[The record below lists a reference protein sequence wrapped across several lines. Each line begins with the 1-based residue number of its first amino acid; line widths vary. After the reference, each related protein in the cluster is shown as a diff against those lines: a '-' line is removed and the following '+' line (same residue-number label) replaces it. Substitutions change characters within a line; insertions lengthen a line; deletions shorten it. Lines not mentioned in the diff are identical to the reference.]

1 MQRLKKLFMVRV
13 LHPLEMGEN
22 YFPWLFAYHGN
33 LFDNIGQAVNF
44 MQSFGLKDSEIQT
57 FHFIQED

>member
-1 MQRLKKLFMVRV
+1 LVRV

-22 YFPWLFAYHGN
+22 YFPWLFADHGN
-33 LFDNIGQAVNF
+33 VFDSISQAINF
-44 MQSFGLKDSEIQT
+44 MQGYGLKDSEIQT